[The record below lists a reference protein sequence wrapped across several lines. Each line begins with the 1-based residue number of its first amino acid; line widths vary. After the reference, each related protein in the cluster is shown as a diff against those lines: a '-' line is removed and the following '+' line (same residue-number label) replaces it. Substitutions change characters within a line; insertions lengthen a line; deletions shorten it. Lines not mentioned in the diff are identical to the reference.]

1 MNFDAAV
8 LTLGFGAQ
16 ALFGLRL
23 IVQLVVAERKKTAIT
38 PTLFWYLSLVASFLF
53 LIYGFLR
60 NDLVVVLG
68 QIVSYYI
75 YIRNLQIKGEWR
87 RLGVALQMVCLFAP
101 LMSVSAWIV
110 LGKNREAWSA
120 VTDNLTSPILI
131 AGFLGQILLSLRF
144 VYQWYFVERLRK
156 SFLPVGFWVISVIAS
171 LLVLVY
177 SIWHPFKGT
186 DPVLIVAQ
194 SLGTI
199 VYVRNMLIADRLK
212 MD

>member
-1 MNFDAAV
+1 MSFDAAV
-8 LTLGFGAQ
+8 LVLGFGAQ

-53 LIYGFLR
+53 LVYGFLR

-75 YIRNLQIKGEWR
+75 YIRNLQIKDEWR
-87 RLGVALQMVCLFAP
+87 RLGIPLQLICLLAP
-101 LMSVSAWIV
+101 VMLTGAWFV
-110 LGKNREAWSA
+110 KGEYHEAWSA
-120 VTDNLTSPILI
+120 VTDNMNSPILF
-131 AGFLGQILLSLRF
+131 AGFLGQILLSFRF

-156 SFLPVGFWVISVIAS
+156 SFLPVGFWIISVIAS
-171 LLVLVY
+171 LLVLAY

-199 VYVRNMLIADRLK
+199 VYVRNMFIAGKLK